1 MKNLRLSLAA
11 LFCLV
16 AILASCGKPGNVA
29 MDPAKQKQ
37 KVDSIVAAQTTAFK
51 AEAEQKCQT
60 RMQTEVQAKA
70 DSMVNAKK
78 AQAAAATPPPAA
90 GKNKP

>member
-1 MKNLRLSLAA
+1 
-11 LFCLV
+11 
-16 AILASCGKPGNVA
+16 

-90 GKNKP
+90 GKK